1 MNMVVGVTEAPGK
14 LPPMKE
20 LQMGGV
26 GLDSLRRSP
35 ADGLIE
41 PAAPP
46 LQAPSWVNG
55 WIPVGE

>member
-14 LPPMKE
+14 LPLMKE
-20 LQMGGV
+20 LQMGGR
-26 GLDSLRRSP
+26 LDSLHRLP
-35 ADGLIE
+35 AAGPIE

-46 LQAPSWVNG
+46 LQASSWVNG